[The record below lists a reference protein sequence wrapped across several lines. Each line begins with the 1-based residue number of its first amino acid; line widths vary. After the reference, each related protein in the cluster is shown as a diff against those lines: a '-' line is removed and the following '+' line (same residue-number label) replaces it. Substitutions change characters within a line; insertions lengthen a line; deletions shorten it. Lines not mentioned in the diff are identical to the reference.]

1 MKNRNLETILYSTL
15 GVLIMFGIVVAV
27 NIMAGLP
34 RLRADLTAEKLY
46 TLSDGTLSI
55 LSKLDGKLKIR
66 FYCTQDDPAMPVA
79 WANYARRVEDLLAE
93 YRKASGGKIEI
104 EKLNPQPDTDA
115 EDFAAMDNVTPR
127 QIDLANSVYLGLSF
141 TYLDAKTSIPFL
153 AVEREKFLEY
163 DISRAISQ
171 VLNPE
176 RPTIG
181 LMSGLPVFGTPM
193 NPFMMQ
199 MNQRGQQP
207 WLFVSELQR
216 DFNLK
221 QVQMDVDKIDDDI
234 KVLVVHHPKNISEKT
249 QFAIDQ
255 FLMRGGRLI
264 AFLDPYAW
272 TEGGRNPMMGGGSGG
287 STLDKLL
294 PAWGLNFENNKVLG
308 DRRLRNPGVP
318 PEFQLFVPSLTP
330 EYIKQDE
337 IICAQLDNIMFG
349 WAGAFSGTPV
359 EGLKMDVLMQSSPE
373 AGFVDRFL
381 VEMSADG
388 ATKEFK
394 PGDKQ
399 LALAVKLTGK
409 FKTAFPN
416 GKPKESTDEDKKD
429 DKDDKEKKENK
440 DGEFSKESKEATTVI
455 LVADADLLHETFY
468 AQVQPIGNQKIVM
481 IYAGNLSF
489 LQNAL
494 ELLTGDSALI
504 NSRSRATMSRNF
516 TVIREMR
523 ARAAQGLQEQLQKF
537 EQERQEIQRKL
548 NELQAQKD
556 ANQRFVLSPEQK
568 AELEK
573 YRKAQVETNRRIKE
587 LSKALRREEES
598 LETRLKV
605 INIGAMPLVVTLF
618 GLGYALIN
626 RKRTAAK

>member
-1 MKNRNLETILYSTL
+1 MKNRNLETFLYSTL

-27 NIMAGLP
+27 NIIAGLP
-34 RLRADLTAEKLY
+34 RTRVDLTAEKLY

-66 FYCTQDDPAMPVA
+66 FYCTQDDPAMPVS

-93 YRKASGGKIEI
+93 YRKVSGGKIEI

-127 QIDLANSVYLGLSF
+127 QIDLANSVYMGLSF

-153 AVEREKFLEY
+153 PIEREKFLEY
-163 DISRAISQ
+163 DISRAIAQ
-171 VLNPE
+171 VINPQ

-181 LMSGLPVFGTPM
+181 LMSSLPVFGMQM

-199 MNQRGQQP
+199 MGQRGQEP
-207 WLFVSELQR
+207 WLFVTELQR

-272 TEGGRNPMMGGGSGG
+272 TEGRRNPMMGGGQGG

-294 PAWGLNFENNKVLG
+294 PAWGLNFENNKVLA

-337 IICAQLDNIMFG
+337 IICAQLDNVMFG

-381 VEMSADG
+381 VEMSPEG
-388 ATKEFK
+388 AAKEFK

-399 LALAVKLTGK
+399 MALAVRLSGK

-416 GKPKESTDEDKKD
+416 GKPKESTDEDKK
-429 DKDDKEKKENK
+429 EENK
-440 DGEFSKESKEATTVI
+440 DKKEEKDAEFLKESKEPTSVI

-481 IYAGNLSF
+481 IYSGNLSF

-504 NSRSRATMSRNF
+504 NSRSRATKSRNF

-523 ARAAQGLQEQLQKF
+523 ARAARSLQDQLQKF

-573 YRKAQVETNRRIKE
+573 YRKAQAETNRRIKE

>member
-1 MKNRNLETILYSTL
+1 
-15 GVLIMFGIVVAV
+15 
-27 NIMAGLP
+27 
-34 RLRADLTAEKLY
+34 
-46 TLSDGTLSI
+46 
-55 LSKLDGKLKIR
+55 
-66 FYCTQDDPAMPVA
+66 
-79 WANYARRVEDLLAE
+79 
-93 YRKASGGKIEI
+93 
-104 EKLNPQPDTDA
+104 
-115 EDFAAMDNVTPR
+115 
-127 QIDLANSVYLGLSF
+127 
-141 TYLDAKTSIPFL
+141 
-153 AVEREKFLEY
+153 
-163 DISRAISQ
+163 
-171 VLNPE
+171 
-176 RPTIG
+176 
-181 LMSGLPVFGTPM
+181 
-193 NPFMMQ
+193 
-199 MNQRGQQP
+199 
-207 WLFVSELQR
+207 
-216 DFNLK
+216 
-221 QVQMDVDKIDDDI
+221 
-234 KVLVVHHPKNISEKT
+234 
-249 QFAIDQ
+249 
-255 FLMRGGRLI
+255 MRGGRLI

-272 TEGGRNPMMGGGSGG
+272 TEGGRNPMMGGGQGG

-294 PAWGLNFENNKVLG
+294 PAWGLTFENNKVLA

-337 IICAQLDNIMFG
+337 IICAQLDNVMFG
-349 WAGAFSGTPV
+349 WPGAFSGTPV

-381 VEMSADG
+381 VEMSPEG
-388 ATKEFK
+388 AAKEFK

-399 LALAVKLTGK
+399 MALAVRLSGK

-416 GKPKESTDEDKKD
+416 GKPKDAAEE
-429 DKDDKEKKENK
+429 DKEKKDEDKEKK
-440 DGEFSKESKEATTVI
+440 DGQKDGDFLKESKEPTSVI

-468 AQVQPIGNQKIVM
+468 AQVQPIGNQKLVM
-481 IYAGNLSF
+481 LYAGNLSF

-494 ELLTGDSALI
+494 ELFTGDSALI
-504 NSRSRATMSRNF
+504 NSRSRATKSRNF

-523 ARAAQGLQEQLQKF
+523 ARAARNLQEQLQKF

-605 INIGAMPLVVTLF
+605 INIGAMPLLVTLF
-618 GLGYALIN
+618 GLGYAWVN